1 MSTLSIPRILLPNVA
16 DMSAWAVV
24 ACDQFTS
31 DEEYWRNLRSFV
43 GNRPSTLNL
52 IFPEI
57 FLGFNDEGR
66 IKRIDGNMRQYLDGG
81 LFREEKTLVLVERT
95 TQSGTRTGIVL
106 AVDLEDYSFERHT
119 GALIR
124 STEETIAERIPPRVA
139 IRKDAPIE
147 LPHIMLLYDDASCKV
162 VSSVVRGKKLYDF
175 ELNMGGGHV
184 VGTAVANPDEVLGN
198 LYSLAD
204 MSADAHGGE
213 HSRPLFLVGD
223 GNHSLAAAKAC
234 WEEIKGS
241 LSQSERLAHPARYAL
256 VEVVNLYD
264 KALRFEPIHRMIT
277 TQKPDLF
284 VKGLDLGGDAKAVVA
299 VGGRCGAV
307 HFPADIPA
315 GIRALDEYIASFIQ
329 RHGGSVDYI
338 HGKEMLKSL
347 SRSGVGIILPPVAKD
362 RLFSLVA
369 SGGNLPR
376 KTFSMGDGNEKRYYI
391 EAKAI
396 R

>member
-1 MSTLSIPRILLPNVA
+1 MSTLSVPRILLPNVA

-66 IKRIDGNMRQYLDGG
+66 IKRIDGNMREYLDGG

>member
-1 MSTLSIPRILLPNVA
+1 MSTLSVPRILLPNVA

-66 IKRIDGNMRQYLDGG
+66 IKRIDGNMREYLDGG

-204 MSADAHGGE
+204 MSADAYGGE

>member
-1 MSTLSIPRILLPNVA
+1 MSTLSVPRILLPNVA

-66 IKRIDGNMRQYLDGG
+66 IKRIDGNMREYLDGG

-162 VSSVVRGKKLYDF
+162 VSSIVRGKKLYDF

>member
-1 MSTLSIPRILLPNVA
+1 MSTLSVPRILLPNVA

-66 IKRIDGNMRQYLDGG
+66 IKRIDGNMREYLDGG

-307 HFPADIPA
+307 HFPVDIPA